1 MVRGRGRGR
10 RGRGRGWGRG
20 HALLRELI
28 KVVSPNAVRASAVC
42 LKSLSVSG
50 RYRIL
55 VKSGGY
61 VWAETHSAVIPSV
74 RQSRSRPGSQQL
86 LCILCVTYVLR

>member
-1 MVRGRGRGR
+1 MLA
-10 RGRGRGWGRG
+10 
-20 HALLRELI
+20 AL
-28 KVVSPNAVRASAVC
+28 RASAVC

-55 VKSGGY
+55 VKGGGY
-61 VWAETHSAVIPSV
+61 VWVETHSAVIPSV
-74 RQSRSRPGSQQL
+74 RASRTRPGAPQM